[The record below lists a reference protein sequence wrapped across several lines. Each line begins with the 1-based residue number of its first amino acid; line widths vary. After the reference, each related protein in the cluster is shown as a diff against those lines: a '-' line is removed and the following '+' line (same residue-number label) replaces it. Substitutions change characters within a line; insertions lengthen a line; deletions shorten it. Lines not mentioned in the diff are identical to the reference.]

1 MRRFFLWT
9 KIMKER
15 RVTNLRYVLTW
26 FNPGKKRPNELPQF
40 LAISPFEEEL
50 TLPSVIVSNW
60 TLNGYAIGIF
70 FLDMKTNRKM
80 DQEKRASIRK
90 KRMHTRIEK
99 TAPLFAEEFEKKEL
113 EQRADYF
120 AGKQMVDD
128 SALNERINDFANTMT
143 PGEAVRYLLS
153 LEIPTEMSEEDKK
166 FVADVRMY
174 QERHKLFASPDFKAR
189 LLKKQA
195 EKAERDRLA
204 REAMMDIRNEPLF
217 AGI

>member
-1 MRRFFLWT
+1 
-9 KIMKER
+9 
-15 RVTNLRYVLTW
+15 
-26 FNPGKKRPNELPQF
+26 
-40 LAISPFEEEL
+40 
-50 TLPSVIVSNW
+50 
-60 TLNGYAIGIF
+60 
-70 FLDMKTNRKM
+70 M

-128 SALNERINDFANTMT
+128 SALNERINDFQNTMT

-153 LEIPTEMSEEDKK
+153 LKMPTEMSEEDKK
-166 FVADVRMY
+166 YLQDVKMY
-174 QERHKLFASPDFKAR
+174 QERHKLFASADFKER

-195 EKAERDRLA
+195 EKAERDRLE